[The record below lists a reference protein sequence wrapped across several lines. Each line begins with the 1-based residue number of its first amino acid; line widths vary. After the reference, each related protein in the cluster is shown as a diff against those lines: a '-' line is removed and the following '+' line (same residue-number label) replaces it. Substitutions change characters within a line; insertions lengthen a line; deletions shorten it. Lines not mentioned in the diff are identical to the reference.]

1 MDTVQAIIQQQIE
14 AGTFL
19 QSVQQGQQ
27 AQEQDYQDEE
37 YEDEDGTYKG
47 KRSNT
52 LPIWGNQ
59 VTMNLN
65 TLVLENIR
73 ESYYYKNNLI
83 EIDSFQALVEQIF
96 YQVKHLEPWEKGTRR
111 LQGMTGMCGG
121 VRGVG
126 AGGVVSSAFCILY
139 RLFNLRMTR
148 KQLISMLNSRQSV
161 YIRGIGFMYIRYTQ
175 PPSDLWY
182 WLEPYLDD
190 ESEIDPRSGGGD
202 CMTFG
207 MMVRTMINKLDW
219 YGTLFPRIPVPIQ
232 KEIDEKFA
240 ERKKQQLLED
250 EEWQAEEL
258 AQQQAPE
265 EKPKESLPKVS
276 RCKHHLRHH
285 HCRKHRK
292 VCPTKAKRLR
302 EEKERENK
310 NKNGDVIVGQE
321 RCSHIFAKAFDLKN
335 PH

>member
-27 AQEQDYQDEE
+27 HVQQADAVNYGEEEE
-37 YEDEDGTYKG
+37 YEDEEGTYKG

-73 ESYYYKNNLI
+73 ESYYYKNNLV
-83 EIDSFQALVEQIF
+83 EIDSFQTLVEQIF

-126 AGGVVSSAFCILY
+126 AGGVVSSAYCLLY
-139 RLFNLRMTR
+139 RLFNLRITR

-175 PPSDLWY
+175 PPADLWY

-190 ESEIDPRSGGGD
+190 DSEIDPRSGGG
-202 CMTFG
+202 
-207 MMVRTMINKLDW
+207 I
-219 YGTLFPRIPVPIQ
+219 
-232 KEIDEKFA
+232 
-240 ERKKQQLLED
+240 
-250 EEWQAEEL
+250 
-258 AQQQAPE
+258 
-265 EKPKESLPKVS
+265 
-276 RCKHHLRHH
+276 
-285 HCRKHRK
+285 
-292 VCPTKAKRLR
+292 
-302 EEKERENK
+302 
-310 NKNGDVIVGQE
+310 
-321 RCSHIFAKAFDLKN
+321 
-335 PH
+335 